1 MKTMDRKTL
10 KKIIALRREMK
21 AVIEMKKNHTL
32 HVHAFTHS
40 KKKKQIHY
48 LSHLHLFTA
57 NNNNYN
63 YRNVKHSDLM

>member
-1 MKTMDRKTL
+1 
-10 KKIIALRREMK
+10 MK
-21 AVIEMKKNHTL
+21 AAIEMKKNHITRSRI
-32 HVHAFTHS
+32 HS
-40 KKKKQIHY
+40 FKEKKNKQIHY

>member
-1 MKTMDRKTL
+1 
-10 KKIIALRREMK
+10 MK
-21 AVIEMKKNHTL
+21 AAIEMKKNHITRSRI
-32 HVHAFTHS
+32 HS
-40 KKKKQIHY
+40 FKEEKNKQIHY